1 MDEVLEELR
10 SVGPF
15 FTVAYGKEPPGPG
28 FRPLGELYG
37 ERLGPY
43 VGEVG
48 RRIGTGPGRVAAST
62 AQFGIVSR
70 LWSLALGC
78 AVLSGRVPDLSP
90 GGLWWRLPGAGSLEL
105 WLPEPAEFPAELPA
119 GSPGQTPERAL
130 ADSVLGNLAVLDTAL
145 RERFGV
151 SPRVLRGNAASGLV
165 GAVRVLTDR
174 VPGEAAALLAAGI
187 LADGGPLEGT
197 GAFVHEPGL
206 GVAFVR
212 RSCCLYYK
220 VPGGGLCGDC
230 VLRTRQDPKETA

>member
-1 MDEVLEELR
+1 MEDVLRQLR

-37 ERLGPY
+37 ERLGAY

-48 RRIGTGPGRVAAST
+48 RRIGSGPGRVAAST
-62 AQFGIVSR
+62 AQFGIASR

-78 AVLSGRVPDLSP
+78 AVLAGRVPDLGP
-90 GGLWWRLPGAGSLEL
+90 DRVWWRLPGAGSLEL
-105 WLPEPAEFPAELPA
+105 WLPEPAGLPEEDPAP
-119 GSPGQTPERAL
+119 AL
-130 ADSVLGNLAVLDTAL
+130 AQSVLGNLGVLDAAL

-174 VPGEAAALLAAGI
+174 VPGEAAASLAAVLLG
-187 LADGGPLEGT
+187 AGGPLAGT
-197 GAFVHEPGL
+197 GTYLHEPGL

-230 VLRTRQDPKETA
+230 VLRTR

>member
-1 MDEVLEELR
+1 MDDVLRRLR

-15 FTVAYGKEPPGPG
+15 FTVACGKEPPGPG
-28 FRPLGELYG
+28 FRPLDELYG
-37 ERLGPY
+37 DRLGPY

-48 RRIGTGPGRVAAST
+48 RRIGSGPGRVAAST

-70 LWSLALGC
+70 LWSIALGC
-78 AVLSGRVPDLSP
+78 AVLSGRVPDLGP
-90 GGLWWRLPGAGSLEL
+90 GRVWWRLQGAGSLEL
-105 WLPEPAEFPAELPA
+105 WLPEPAELPGEAPAL
-119 GSPGQTPERAL
+119 AL
-130 ADSVLGNLAVLDTAL
+130 ADSVLGNTAVLDAAL

-151 SPRVLRGNAASGLV
+151 SPRVLRGNTASGLV

-174 VPGEAAALLAAGI
+174 VPGEEAASLAAVL
-187 LADGGPLEGT
+187 LADGGPLGAAGT
-197 GAFVHEPGL
+197 FIHEPGL

-230 VLRTRQDPKETA
+230 VLRTR

>member
-1 MDEVLEELR
+1 MDGVLRQLG

-37 ERLGPY
+37 ELLGPY
-43 VGEVG
+43 VEEVG
-48 RRIGTGPGRVAAST
+48 RRIGSGPGRVAAST

-70 LWSLALGC
+70 LWSLGLGC
-78 AVLSGRVPDLSP
+78 AVLCGRVPDLGP
-90 GGLWWRLPGAGSLEL
+90 GRLWWRLPDAGSLEL
-105 WLPEPAEFPAELPA
+105 WLPEPAEFPGETPA
-119 GSPGQTPERAL
+119 RAL
-130 ADSVLGNLAVLDTAL
+130 ADTVLGHLAVLDTAL

-174 VPGEAAALLAAGI
+174 VPGEAAASLAAGL
-187 LADGGPLEGT
+187 LAEGGPLGGT
-197 GAFVHEPGL
+197 GTYLHEPGL

-230 VLRTRQDPKETA
+230 VLRTK